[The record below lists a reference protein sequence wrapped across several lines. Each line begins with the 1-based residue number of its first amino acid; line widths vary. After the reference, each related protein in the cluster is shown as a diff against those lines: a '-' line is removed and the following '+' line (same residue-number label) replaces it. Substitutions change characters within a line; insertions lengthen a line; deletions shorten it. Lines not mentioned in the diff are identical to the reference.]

1 MEKEKTLCLYRCG
14 IWYEGEYLDEEFI
27 PTEEFTDFE
36 NTFSQERWTLEEKA
50 GYKIEDHYNNP
61 WTSVEQFTYYFDKGE
76 EDKGEHIVVYV
87 QPHEKKDSEGH
98 YVYDENKK
106 CIYNGLSIGI
116 NFRSS
121 GADTVSKLVKQL
133 QEYSRL
139 RQTIAAIFKDV
150 YGIRGEENETNRAT
164 N

>member
-1 MEKEKTLCLYRCG
+1 MDKKKTLCIYRCG

-61 WTSVEQFTYYFDKGE
+61 WSTTEQYTYYFDKE
-76 EDKGEHIVVYV
+76 EGNKGEHIVVYV
-87 QPHEKKDSEGH
+87 QPHAKKDAEGN
-98 YVYDENKK
+98 YICDENKK
-106 CIYNGLSIGI
+106 FIHDGLSIGI
-116 NFRSS
+116 NFRKS
-121 GADTVSKLVKQL
+121 GVDTVSKLVKQL

-139 RQTIAAIFKDV
+139 RQVIAAIFKDV
-150 YGIRGEENETNRAT
+150 YGIRGEENENNRAT